1 MKNDFVHLH
10 LHSQYS
16 LLDGAIKFDELF
28 DEVARQGMSAVA
40 LTDHGNLFGAYDF
53 YKLGKKNNIKPI
65 IGCEVYITRDR
76 TKKTPENNKTH
87 HLTVL
92 CMNIKGYENLCSLVS
107 AGHLEGFYRK
117 PRIDREL

>member
-40 LTDHGNLFGAYDF
+40 LTDHGNLFCAYDF
-53 YKLGKKNNIKPI
+53 Y
-65 IGCEVYITRDR
+65 
-76 TKKTPENNKTH
+76 
-87 HLTVL
+87 
-92 CMNIKGYENLCSLVS
+92 
-107 AGHLEGFYRK
+107 
-117 PRIDREL
+117 

>member
-28 DEVARQGMSAVA
+28 EEVSKQGMSAVA

-53 YKLGKKNNIKPI
+53 YKLGKKNNVKPI
-65 IGCEVYITRDR
+65 IGCEVYITKDR
-76 TKKTPENNKTH
+76 TKKTPENIPKKKP
-87 HLTVL
+87 
-92 CMNIKGYENLCSLVS
+92 IKISADKLRRNLPINYPLS
-107 AGHLEGFYRK
+107 K
-117 PRIDREL
+117 K

>member
-53 YKLGKKNNIKPI
+53 YKLGKKNNIKLTNIGI
-65 IGCEVYITRDR
+65 IIKDKGIYDDS
-76 TKKTPENNKTH
+76 
-87 HLTVL
+87 
-92 CMNIKGYENLCSLVS
+92 MNVIKNLSS
-107 AGHLEGFYRK
+107 YDHFS
-117 PRIDREL
+117 